1 MISFA
6 LFVIKVLLVIAQTIV
21 LISMLDFVVKL
32 ISNKDTNKNQ
42 KDKIF
47 QGKNKEE
54 NKKRE
59 AKKTKKGR

>member
-1 MISFA
+1 
-6 LFVIKVLLVIAQTIV
+6 
-21 LISMLDFVVKL
+21 MLDFVVKL

-59 AKKTKKGR
+59 VNKTKKGR